1 MVKKVIN
8 DLTMKIVEM
17 LKRQRKLLK
26 EHFEREEQ
34 KLINRMGTLKISIKQ
49 NTSRN
54 CWAIIFVFR
63 LLFQVLD

>member
-1 MVKKVIN
+1 MVKKVIS
-8 DLTMKIVEM
+8 DMTMKIVEM

-34 KLINRMGTLKISIKQ
+34 KLVNRMGTLKISIKQ

-54 CWAIIFVFR
+54 C
-63 LLFQVLD
+63 